1 MLFSTNLKAQDYLDK
16 IVEQA
21 CDCVGKLSED
31 LGTEGF
37 TMQAGLCM
45 IQAAEPYSKKL
56 MKDYDIDLSKADVEG
71 EALGRLLGL
80 KMITACPE
88 VIMRLAE
95 LANDSEEEFEAVDE
109 YEFLSSSGLIT
120 EIIEEPFVVFTMKE
134 ESGKVVKMYWLTFVD
149 SEFAMMSQYSA
160 LLGRKVTIEYSE
172 VEIFDP
178 RLKEY
183 RNINIIEALAV
194 N

>member
-1 MLFSTNLKAQDYLDK
+1 M
-16 IVEQA
+16 
-21 CDCVGKLSED
+21 
-31 LGTEGF
+31 
-37 TMQAGLCM
+37 
-45 IQAAEPYSKKL
+45 
-56 MKDYDIDLSKADVEG
+56 EG

-172 VEIFDP
+172 VEIFDH

>member
-1 MLFSTNLKAQDYLDK
+1 M
-16 IVEQA
+16 
-21 CDCVGKLSED
+21 
-31 LGTEGF
+31 
-37 TMQAGLCM
+37 
-45 IQAAEPYSKKL
+45 
-56 MKDYDIDLSKADVEG
+56 EG

>member
-1 MLFSTNLKAQDYLDK
+1 
-16 IVEQA
+16 
-21 CDCVGKLSED
+21 
-31 LGTEGF
+31 
-37 TMQAGLCM
+37 
-45 IQAAEPYSKKL
+45 
-56 MKDYDIDLSKADVEG
+56 VEG